1 MTTNGEEYIATI
13 TNTTTERKQENSD
26 TTTLL
31 TTVNLEI
38 TKRQIEVVKSTE
50 ARTTIETTSKKTT
63 NGVKEKSEG
72 K

>member
-13 TNTTTERKQENSD
+13 TNTTTERKQENLD

-38 TKRQIEVVKSTE
+38 TKRQIEIVKSTE

-63 NGVKEKSEG
+63 NGVKEQSEG

>member
-26 TTTLL
+26 MTTLL

-38 TKRQIEVVKSTE
+38 TKRQIEIVKSTE

-63 NGVKEKSEG
+63 NGVKEQSEG

>member
-63 NGVKEKSEG
+63 NGVKEQSEG

>member
-1 MTTNGEEYIATI
+1 MTTNGEAYITTI

-38 TKRQIEVVKSTE
+38 TKRQIEIVKSTE

-63 NGVKEKSEG
+63 NGVKEQSEG

>member
-31 TTVNLEI
+31 TTVNVEI
-38 TKRQIEVVKSTE
+38 TKRQIEIVKSTE

-63 NGVKEKSEG
+63 NGVKEQSEG